1 MKVRLGGIRLVTEI
15 RGRQRQEA
23 GTQRRK
29 EIGSAAV
36 VVVVVEVEA
45 CSSQLQKVTL
55 GAATRSWTYGR
66 HGERHH
72 DWAKTQIQKE
82 TWRTMRPCSCSPLKR

>member
-36 VVVVVEVEA
+36 VVVVVEA